1 MEIYKI
7 LLRLDA
13 VAAKELKREAEKQD
27 RSVNWLINKA
37 VKEYLK
43 IK

>member
-1 MEIYKI
+1 MESYKI

-13 VAAKELKREAEKQD
+13 AAAKGLKKEAEKQE
-27 RSVNWLINKA
+27 RSINWLINKA

>member
-1 MEIYKI
+1 MEAYKI

-13 VAAKELKREAEKQD
+13 TAAKELKKEAERQD
-27 RSVNWLINKA
+27 RSINWLINKA